1 VTVDVKRGLK
11 EKALSSTFWTGGDA
25 FLRLTL
31 KLGISVVLARLLSPQ
46 EFGTIALLYLFMDVA
61 NRFVDS
67 GFSSALIQSQ
77 EVTHADESTVFWFTV
92 ISGAVVALA
101 LLAAAPVIAG
111 VFSLPILIPLTEIMA
126 LGIFI
131 SALGSIQATL
141 LTKKLDFR
149 TQMKVGGIATIIS
162 GVTAITMAWRGY
174 GVWSLAAQ
182 AITASAVT
190 TMLLWFFSEWR
201 PSFIFCRGAVKRY
214 FGFGGFLLL
223 SGLVDCLYRRA

>member
-1 VTVDVKRGLK
+1 
-11 EKALSSTFWTGGDA
+11 
-25 FLRLTL
+25 
-31 KLGISVVLARLLSPQ
+31 
-46 EFGTIALLYLFMDVA
+46 MDVA

-162 GVTAITMAWRGY
+162 GVIAITMAWRGY

-201 PSFIFCRGAVKRY
+201 PAFIFCRGAVKRY

-223 SGLVDCLYRRA
+223 SGLVDCLYRRSYTLLIGRFYGVSELGFYNRAYDTQQLPASTLSDVLAKVAFPVFSSAAH